1 MYYNVSTINE
11 AIHSNERISFKYLK
25 YTIQNVKEQVEKRG
39 GEKYVVS
46 PFRLMINEGNYYL
59 IGFSDTHKEFRTYR
73 VDRMKDIILTGV
85 EREGKKD
92 YEKEEDK
99 YRSYNQ
105 RVFSMYGGEN
115 VRVTIQAD
123 DDLLDTFVDRFG
135 SKGSFYRKVDDK
147 HFEIETFV
155 EISPL
160 FFGWLCGFGKKV
172 KLAAPDE
179 EVKAFKEYVDT
190 IIKQYK
196 NSDNP

>member
-1 MYYNVSTINE
+1 M
-11 AIHSNERISFKYLK
+11 K

-39 GEKYVVS
+39 GEKYIVS
-46 PFRLMINEGNYYL
+46 PFGLMINEGNYYL
-59 IGFSDTHKEFRTYR
+59 IGFSDNYKTFRTYR

-99 YRSYNQ
+99 YRSYTQ

-123 DDLLDTFVDRFG
+123 DVLLDTFVDRFG

-147 HFEIETFV
+147 HFEIEAFV
-155 EISPL
+155 EISPI
-160 FFGWLCGFGKKV
+160 FFGWLCGFGENV
-172 KLAAPDE
+172 KLTAPE
-179 EVKAFKEYVDT
+179 KTVKEFKEY
-190 IIKQYK
+190 ISNIQKQY
-196 NSDNP
+196 